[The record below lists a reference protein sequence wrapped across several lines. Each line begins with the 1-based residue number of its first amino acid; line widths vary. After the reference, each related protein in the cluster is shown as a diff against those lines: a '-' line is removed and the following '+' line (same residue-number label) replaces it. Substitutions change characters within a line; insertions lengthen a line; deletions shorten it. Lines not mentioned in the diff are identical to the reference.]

1 MIRQFFAV
9 LYKEMLTELRQPARV
24 SGIFFFGLT
33 LVLLVGI
40 ASPSTAHFRAFAAAT
55 LWLGLT
61 LASTRSLDQAYA
73 VELEHGALEGLVL
86 WPVDARAIFYGKAV
100 ATTLMLFIVTIGLLP
115 FLLAMADAG
124 IAGSLPMFGGFLIL
138 GCAGLAAPGTL
149 FGLIAG
155 QARGSSVLLPL
166 LLIPLLVPML
176 LAGARGTML
185 VMQGG
190 PGAEAEAPGWLQLLV
205 LFNALHWSLGGVFY
219 SVIIEG
225 D

>member
-1 MIRQFFAV
+1 MIRQLFAV
-9 LYKEMLTELRQPARV
+9 LYKELLTEFRQPSRV
-24 SGIFFFGLT
+24 SGIFFFAMT

-40 ASPSTAHFRAFAAAT
+40 SSPSTKSFEKFAAAT

-61 LASTRSLDQAYA
+61 LASTRSLDQSYA
-73 VELEHGALEGLVL
+73 VELEHNALEGLVL
-86 WPVDARAIFYGKAV
+86 WPVDPRAIYYGKAI
-100 ATTLMLFIVTIGLLP
+100 ANTLTLFLVCLALTPIVLG
-115 FLLAMADAG
+115 MADAS
-124 IAGSLPMFGGFLIL
+124 IEGSLWRFFAFLAL

-149 FGLIAG
+149 FGLISG
-155 QARGSSVLLPL
+155 VARGSSVLLPL

-185 VMQGG
+185 VMEGG
-190 PGAEAEAPGWLQLLV
+190 PAAEMEAPGWMMVLV

-219 SVIIEG
+219 SFIIE

>member
-1 MIRQFFAV
+1 MIRQFFAI

-40 ASPSTAHFRAFAAAT
+40 AAPSTKSFEQFAAAT

-86 WPVDARAIFYGKAV
+86 WPVDARALFYGKAI
-100 ATTLMLFIVTIGLLP
+100 ANTLMLFLVCIGLTP
-115 FLLAMADAG
+115 FVLAMSDAS
-124 IAGSLPMFGGFLIL
+124 IDGSFGMFTAFLVL

-185 VMQGG
+185 IMQGG
-190 PGAEAEAPGWLQLLV
+190 PAAEMEAPGWLQLLV
-205 LFNALHWSLGGVFY
+205 LFNVLHWSLGGVFY
-219 SVIIEG
+219 SVIIES

>member
-1 MIRQFFAV
+1 MIRQLHAV
-9 LYKEMLTELRQPARV
+9 LYKELLTELRQPSRV

-40 ASPSTAHFRAFAAAT
+40 ASPSSRAFEQFAAAT

-61 LASTRSLDQAYA
+61 LASTRSLDQSYA

-86 WPVDARAIFYGKAV
+86 WPVDPRAIFYGKAL
-100 ATTLMLFIVTIGLLP
+100 ATTAMLFGVCIGLTP
-115 FLLAMADAG
+115 FVLAMADASVE
-124 IAGSLPMFGGFLIL
+124 GSWALFTAFLVM

-149 FGLIAG
+149 FGLITS

-176 LAGARGTML
+176 LAGARGSML

-190 PGAEAEAPGWLQLLV
+190 PSAEVEAPGWLQLLV
-205 LFNALHWSLGGVFY
+205 LFNVLHWSLGGVFY
-219 SVIIEG
+219 SVILES